1 MNKLNIFQTIILI
14 KYFASMIGNAKRQ
27 AIKGLLDV
35 SQQSRGFN
43 STTLSSQ
50 LETKQALPLVR
61 SKPSDE
67 VNENCDKDSKSITNT
82 MSNNDEDDSIMPLN
96 LCVKKSRNDSEE
108 NSNVNKIFPKS
119 SSAHVNNN
127 NISTTINT
135 PQYNLLSQSRK
146 RGRKPKSLLATTS
159 NLIVPSNVLP
169 IVNSFID
176 NKPRK
181 RGRPPTLSPPLCS
194 LQSQQPL
201 AAHSSNIS
209 KSLSSGAFSQHFPY
223 AVLNTPLQ
231 PGWPSLSSTGQLV
244 FPDKLN
250 GSEIRHGINNYKL
263 LQKRSHETD
272 ISESSD
278 NNDSLVSDLV
288 SNEDESNS
296 DSDSQKSG
304 NKTSDSHDKKSF
316 GQKTVSDEKLIRL
329 PLEHGLDF
337 FSSNF

>member
-1 MNKLNIFQTIILI
+1 
-14 KYFASMIGNAKRQ
+14 MIGNAKRQ
-27 AIKGLLDV
+27 AIKGLLDIN
-35 SQQSRGFN
+35 QQSRGFN
-43 STTLSSQ
+43 STLSSQ

-96 LCVKKSRNDSEE
+96 LCVKKSRNDS
-108 NSNVNKIFPKS
+108 NDSNVNNKIFPKS
-119 SSAHVNNN
+119 SSTHVNNVN

-169 IVNSFID
+169 IVNNFID

-201 AAHSSNIS
+201 AAHSSNLS

-231 PGWPSLSSTGQLV
+231 PGWPSLSSTGQLI

-250 GSEIRHGINNYKL
+250 GSESRHEINNYKL
-263 LQKRSHETD
+263 LHKRSHETD

-296 DSDSQKSG
+296 DSDSQKSA
-304 NKTSDSHDKKSF
+304 NKTSDPHDKRSF

-329 PLEHGLDF
+329 PLERGLDF
-337 FSSNF
+337 FFF

>member
-1 MNKLNIFQTIILI
+1 MNKLNIFETIILI
-14 KYFASMIGNAKRQ
+14 KYFPSMIGNAKRQ
-27 AIKGLLDV
+27 AIKGLLDIN
-35 SQQSRGFN
+35 QQSRGFN
-43 STTLSSQ
+43 STLSSQ
-50 LETKQALPLVR
+50 SETKQALPLLR

-108 NSNVNKIFPKS
+108 NSNLKNKIFPKS
-119 SSAHVNNN
+119 SSTHVNNVN

-169 IVNSFID
+169 IVNNFID

-223 AVLNTPLQ
+223 GVLNTPLQ
-231 PGWPSLSSTGQLV
+231 PGWPSLSSTGQLI

-250 GSEIRHGINNYKL
+250 GSESRHEINNYKL
-263 LQKRSHETD
+263 LHKRSHETD

-304 NKTSDSHDKKSF
+304 NKTSDSHDKRSF
-316 GQKTVSDEKLIRL
+316 GQKTVCDEKLIRL

-337 FSSNF
+337 FFF